1 MLGTATP
8 LPGLPSQAWELLFGD
23 TIKLWLLL
31 CHLGLLMLVD
41 QQAKE
46 GITYHP
52 DDSDHRELE
61 QLL

>member
-8 LPGLPSQAWELLFGD
+8 LPGLPSQAWELLFGG
-23 TIKLWLLL
+23 TIKPRLLL
-31 CHLGLLMLVD
+31 CRFGLLMLVD

-46 GITYHP
+46 GITCHP
-52 DDSDHRELE
+52 DDSDQQQLE